1 MLKLRPYVGHV
12 KTPVLHIVVQ
22 LLIRGDSSPKRH
34 LTRNVYSGGTP
45 GLSGL
50 WAGVAVTGEFES
62 KRMWVQGQFTKS
74 GATVESEEKGTVINV
89 KCA

>member
-1 MLKLRPYVGHV
+1 M
-12 KTPVLHIVVQ
+12 
-22 LLIRGDSSPKRH
+22 
-34 LTRNVYSGGTP
+34 
-45 GLSGL
+45 SGL

-89 KCA
+89 KGA